1 MFKHL
6 LFITLFATSVVQ
18 AAPCAV
24 TERAV
29 LGSWGAVGNAGSFE
43 QMAFER
49 DGLQRE
55 FNSWR
60 HDRPEVAGGRWQ
72 LEGCRLTIFDSSAP
86 PQIFTVSRKG
96 KHLVLTSADGRSTGA
111 FRKVEEER

>member
-1 MFKHL
+1 MFKHW
-6 LFITLFATSVVQ
+6 LFITFFATSVVQ

-24 TERAV
+24 SEGEV

-60 HDRPEVAGGRWQ
+60 HDRPEVSDGRWQ
-72 LEGCRLTIFDSSAP
+72 LEACKLTIFESSAP
-86 PQIFTVSRKG
+86 PQTFTVARKG
-96 KHLVLTSADGRSTGA
+96 KHLVLTSADGRSTSA
-111 FRKVEEER
+111 FRKVEE